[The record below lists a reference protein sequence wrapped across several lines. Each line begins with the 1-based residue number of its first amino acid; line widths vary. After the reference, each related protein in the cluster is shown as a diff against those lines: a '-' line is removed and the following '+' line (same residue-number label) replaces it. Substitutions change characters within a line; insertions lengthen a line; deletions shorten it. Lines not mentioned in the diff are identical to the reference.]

1 MMLTPQGT
9 IKLMDF
15 GIARSTTDLGM
26 TATGTTLGSLDYM
39 SPEQVKSEPTDAR
52 SDLYSLGVSM
62 YEMVTGHRMFS
73 ATSSYSVMEAH
84 VKEVPRSPMQVAP
97 SVPKAL
103 SDIIMMAVAKEPA
116 QRFQT

>member
-15 GIARSTTDLGM
+15 GIARSKQRPGHDRYRHH
-26 TATGTTLGSLDYM
+26 AWGSLDYM

-52 SDLYSLGVSM
+52 SDLYSVGVSL
-62 YEMVTGHRMFS
+62 YEMVTGHRMFG

-84 VKEVPRSPMQVAP
+84 VKRFRGRP
-97 SVPKAL
+97 S
-103 SDIIMMAVAKEPA
+103 
-116 QRFQT
+116 R